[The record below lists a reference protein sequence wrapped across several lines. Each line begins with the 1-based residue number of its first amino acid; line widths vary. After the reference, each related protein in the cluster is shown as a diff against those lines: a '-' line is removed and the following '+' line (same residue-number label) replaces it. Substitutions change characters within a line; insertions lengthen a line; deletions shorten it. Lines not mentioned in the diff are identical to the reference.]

1 MTQDITPISLLQSQ
15 PQLSMLGLQRYVIYS
30 KGVTLRFYSFQGAW
44 GRYSVGILKSF
55 LTPLPELTQN

>member
-44 GRYSVGILKSF
+44 VEDIL
-55 LTPLPELTQN
+55 